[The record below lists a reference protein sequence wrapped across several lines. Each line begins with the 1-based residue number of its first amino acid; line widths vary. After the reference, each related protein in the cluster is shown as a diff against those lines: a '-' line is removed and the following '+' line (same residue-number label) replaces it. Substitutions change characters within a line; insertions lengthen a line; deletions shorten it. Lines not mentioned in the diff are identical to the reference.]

1 MQAWW
6 NGLTTLNQVF
16 YVAAGFFS
24 IFLVWQI
31 IALLLGFGG
40 HGDADVPDAHADV
53 PGDADLDVA
62 ADHGGDGLADEFDAA
77 STAAF
82 HLISFRSVLAFCTLF
97 TWGGALYLN
106 FHLPLGA
113 AMVYSALWG
122 VAAMTIVALL
132 VNFMRRMAVSGTA
145 SLRSSLGRTG
155 VVYLDIPAD
164 GQGEV
169 RVRVGEAMA
178 HVRARSRA
186 GALSAGV
193 AVRVVRTLDDTTVE
207 VEPTNDRA
215 PEEEAG
221 E

>member
-6 NGLTTLNQVF
+6 DGLTTLNHVF

-24 IFLVWQI
+24 VFLLWQI
-31 IALLLGFGG
+31 VSLALGFGG
-40 HGDADVPDAHADV
+40 HSDADMHFDGHADVDAHADH
-53 PGDADLDVA
+53 PDE
-62 ADHGGDGLADEFDAA
+62 GLSNELDAA

-97 TWGGALYLN
+97 TWGGALYQN
-106 FHLPLGA
+106 FGQPLGPA
-113 AMVYSALWG
+113 LIYSAMWG
-122 VAAMTIVALL
+122 VAAMVIVALL
-132 VNFMRRMAVSGTA
+132 VHFMRRMTESGTA
-145 SLRSSLGRTG
+145 SLLSCVGAAG
-155 VVYLDIPAD
+155 VVYLNIPAG

-169 RVRVGEAMA
+169 RVKVGDAMT

-186 GALSAGV
+186 GALSAGA

-207 VEPTNDRA
+207 VEPSDEGA
-215 PEEEAG
+215 QKKEAG